1 MKKTIFLWL
10 LVVATLVSYG
20 QGNTLYEVNVVKP
33 KAGMR
38 SAFETSWKLHLAK
51 YHKTSD
57 KRNVYE
63 VTSGPANG
71 SYIIVEGPFSYAD
84 MDKTKPN
91 AKEHGLDLERTLSA
105 KLEPGSQN
113 FIASQADSLSHNANV
128 GAEKI
133 LVTITM
139 VKEEKMEEYLA
150 EARRTTI
157 IHDKFNSP
165 FSFATL
171 VKQQA
176 GSNPTI
182 ITLRLLRE
190 GYKELEAGYFSY
202 PSNILRDTYV
212 QEYGQEAWNKRVMLM
227 ADAVVSREQHFEE
240 FRADLSSK

>member
-1 MKKTIFLWL
+1 LFIVFALN
-10 LVVATLVSYG
+10 SIG

-33 KAGMR
+33 KAGLR
-38 SAFETSWKLHLAK
+38 SAFEASWKLHLAR
-51 YHKTSD
+51 YHKTTD

-71 SYIIVEGPFSYAD
+71 SYVIVEGPFTYAD

-91 AKEHGLDLERTLSA
+91 TKEHGLDLERNFSP
-105 KLEPGSQN
+105 KLETGSQN

-128 GAEKI
+128 RAEKI

-157 IHDKFNSP
+157 IHDKFSSP

-176 GSNPTI
+176 GSNTTI
-182 ITLRLLRE
+182 ITLRLLKE
-190 GYKELEAGYFSY
+190 GYKELEAGYYSY
-202 PSNILRDTYV
+202 PPNILRDTYV
-212 QEYGQEAWNKRVMLM
+212 QEYGKEAWDKRLKLM
-227 ADAVVSREQHFEE
+227 AEAEVSREQHFEV